1 MHNKR
6 VKVDIFPSMH
16 VVPAASHGAPFEDS
30 ARTYGLNQRDNPN
43 KLQCSLGH
51 LFPDEAV
58 VTWPLI
64 KHSEC
69 VCVCA
74 CVCVC
79 VGGLFTFH

>member
-6 VKVDIFPSMH
+6 VKVDIFPSMQLA
-16 VVPAASHGAPFEDS
+16 PAASHGAPIEDG
-30 ARTYGLNQRDNPN
+30 ARTYGLSQGDNPN

-58 VTWPLI
+58 VSRPLI
-64 KHSEC
+64 KHS
-69 VCVCA
+69 
-74 CVCVC
+74 VCVC